1 MDKITLVTQ
10 RGDTLDL
17 KVNNVNKPYI
27 VEEILGVQK
36 NVYNDVEYTIRLNP
50 EKDIHNVVVHVNDER
65 IKTAFGNNEIRVL
78 EKNGQAFTYVIGFAR
93 LTLRLTYI
101 DGSSEVLYS
110 EYTSVLMKENAI
122 NVSVD
127 KMLKYIYSNQEDILY
142 SSVNR
147 IGISEKNEK
156 RYDDFWSQILLLE
169 EIANVYAENFGF
181 FKANSRYKLEKAE
194 VLDRVE
200 KLQEVDAKTVQYIAQ
215 HPEFL
220 RKSVTGIQYGRQSY
234 LPSKTYMTQK
244 RITYDIYENRV
255 VLSFL
260 KYVHAQLHELAKKI
274 EGYIRLLDVGSTTA
288 DGYIMTAYLIYAN
301 AESILKEFV
310 EKTDELE
317 KKYRE
322 LIRSYSYILDVE
334 EVEMNERPEPTAI
347 FMNLPQYNM
356 IYTCMMRWFE
366 KTGYDLKKEKTILNL
381 YSAPT
386 IYEAYIL
393 IKLINQIKDAG
404 YTLEKTQKKNYTAD
418 PRWNYQQVDYNNV
431 YIFKDDESTI
441 TLYYQPIIYADTRQ
455 MTAGVSLYRNTFVP
469 WDADRLSAVGEH
481 FVPDYLLKYEAHGQE
496 KYLICDAKFSHK
508 KKVQYMLMPEM
519 MYKYIL
525 ATSPATDRAEI
536 KGLLI
541 FYGIVNNDRDMESFH
556 DNQIPGLNP
565 KIPCAEMLP
574 LTEELLFSEQMVNA
588 GKMLEILKG

>member
-1 MDKITLVTQ
+1 M
-10 RGDTLDL
+10 
-17 KVNNVNKPYI
+17 
-27 VEEILGVQK
+27 
-36 NVYNDVEYTIRLNP
+36 
-50 EKDIHNVVVHVNDER
+50 
-65 IKTAFGNNEIRVL
+65 
-78 EKNGQAFTYVIGFAR
+78 
-93 LTLRLTYI
+93 
-101 DGSSEVLYS
+101 S
-110 EYTSVLMKENAI
+110 M
-122 NVSVD
+122 
-127 KMLKYIYSNQEDILY
+127 
-142 SSVNR
+142 
-147 IGISEKNEK
+147 
-156 RYDDFWSQILLLE
+156 
-169 EIANVYAENFGF
+169 
-181 FKANSRYKLEKAE
+181 
-194 VLDRVE
+194 
-200 KLQEVDAKTVQYIAQ
+200 
-215 HPEFL
+215 
-220 RKSVTGIQYGRQSY
+220 
-234 LPSKTYMTQK
+234 PS
-244 RITYDIYENRV
+244 
-255 VLSFL
+255 
-260 KYVHAQLHELAKKI
+260 
-274 EGYIRLLDVGSTTA
+274 
-288 DGYIMTAYLIYAN
+288 YAN

-347 FMNLPQYNM
+347 FMNLPQYNI